1 MVVQASRLHIVT
13 LAASGS
19 AGETV
24 ADSVGMTAS
33 PRARR
38 FSGRARAGRYNR
50 PVDTTGTAAERR
62 DARTRAVVRCGLVVL
77 AMVVLVAEAAFVAWI
92 IRERGLFD
100 YVALDYRG
108 SRTAGEAILEHG
120 LGAPYDPSLLED
132 SQRRLYERYVRGA
145 GAGALHFDI
154 VPAPYPPPFSLVF
167 VPSTLLPPVPGF
179 LAWTLVHLLV
189 LVLYQLRLARAFAVA
204 RPGWLIVA
212 VLLSPPAFI
221 HLVMGQISVWLMV
234 FFGEALIAIDR
245 GHRFRAGLWLG
256 LMFFKPQALVLI
268 VPALAVAGQWRML
281 GGMAAAVAAALAP
294 TVVLAHGWVTAFVTG
309 LGRFV
314 DATGQEMNAFPTSM
328 TTWRA
333 FALNAARIS
342 PPVIGW
348 VGAVAGMVVTAATG
362 LFCARRLRSGD
373 RLVVGLAWLGI
384 AAATN
389 AFTWHAHVHQSLL
402 LVPPL
407 YWVVGL
413 LPRLQEPTGAV
424 CLALSGGFL
433 VAVITTT
440 VGFAHD
446 LLGMVLLAVLA
457 TTAAGCAVA
466 AYRRR
471 RLAAAAG

>member
-1 MVVQASRLHIVT
+1 M
-13 LAASGS
+13 
-19 AGETV
+19 
-24 ADSVGMTAS
+24 DTA
-33 PRARR
+33 
-38 FSGRARAGRYNR
+38 
-50 PVDTTGTAAERR
+50 GTAPERR
-62 DARTRAVVRCGLVVL
+62 DAWTRPAARRGLVVL
-77 AMVVLVAEAAFVAWI
+77 AAVVLVAEAAFVVRM
-92 IRERGLFD
+92 IRERGIFD

-120 LGAPYDPSLLED
+120 LGAPYDPALLEA
-132 SQRRLYERYVRGA
+132 SQRRLYDRYVRGA
-145 GAGALHFDI
+145 GRGALPFDI

-179 LAWTLVHLLV
+179 LAWTALHLVV

-234 FFGEALIAIDR
+234 FFGEALIAFRR
-245 GHRFRAGLWLG
+245 GRPLRAGLWLG
-256 LMFFKPQALVLI
+256 LMFLKPQTLVLI

-281 GGMAAAVAAALAP
+281 GGMVAAAAAALVP
-294 TVVLAHGWVTAFVTG
+294 TLVVAHGWVIAFVTG

-314 DATGQEMNAFPTSM
+314 NATGQVMNAFPSSM
-328 TTWRA
+328 TSWRA
-333 FALNAARIS
+333 FALNAGRIG

-348 VGAVAGMVVTAATG
+348 VAAVAGMVATAAMG
-362 LFCARRLRSGD
+362 LFCARRLRSRD
-373 RLVVGLAWLGI
+373 RLVVGLAWLGL

-402 LVPPL
+402 LAPPL

-413 LPRLQEPTGAV
+413 RPEVRAPVEAL
-424 CLALSGGFL
+424 CLVLAGGFL
-433 VAVITTT
+433 AAAFTTS
-440 VGFAHD
+440 VGLAHD

-457 TTAAGCAVA
+457 TTAAGCAFA
-466 AYRRR
+466 IHRRR
-471 RLAAAAG
+471 RLPAAAG

>member
-1 MVVQASRLHIVT
+1 
-13 LAASGS
+13 
-19 AGETV
+19 
-24 ADSVGMTAS
+24 
-33 PRARR
+33 
-38 FSGRARAGRYNR
+38 
-50 PVDTTGTAAERR
+50 VDTAGTAAERR
-62 DARTRAVVRCGLVVL
+62 DARTQAAVRGALVVL
-77 AMVVLVAEAAFVAWI
+77 AAVVLVAEAAFVAWI

-120 LGAPYDPSLLED
+120 LGAPYDPALLET
-132 SQRRLYERYVRGA
+132 SQRRLYERHVHDA
-145 GAGALHFDI
+145 GSGTLPFDI
-154 VPAPYPPPFSLVF
+154 VPAPYPPPFTLAF

-189 LVLYQLRLARAFAVA
+189 LVLYQLRLARVFGVA
-204 RPGWLIVA
+204 RPGLLIVA

-234 FFGEALIAIDR
+234 FVGEALVAFDR
-245 GHRFRAGLWLG
+245 GRPLRAGLWLG

-268 VPALAVAGQWRML
+268 VPALAVAGHWRVL
-281 GGMAAAVAAALAP
+281 GGMAVAVVAALAP
-294 TVVLAHGWVTAFVTG
+294 MLAMHSGWLIDYVTG
-309 LGRFV
+309 LRRFV
-314 DATGQEMNAFPTSM
+314 GATGQVMNAFPSSM

-333 FALNAARIS
+333 FALNAGRVA

-348 VGAVAGMVVTAATG
+348 IAAVAGMVVTAAMG

-373 RLVVGLAWLGI
+373 RLVVGLAWLGL
-384 AAATN
+384 AAANN

-413 LPRLQEPTGAV
+413 RPQVRAPVEAL
-424 CLALSGGFL
+424 CLALAGGFL
-433 VAVITTT
+433 AAAFTTS
-440 VGFAHD
+440 VGLAHD

-466 AYRRR
+466 IHRRR
-471 RLAAAAG
+471 RLPAAAG